1 MTTTPPL
8 PRTIPAWIKALDDAP
23 LPAFASVHGKVRL
36 ALRDSG
42 KSMRQIAE
50 LIQTSPVL
58 ALRFIQ
64 EANRDI
70 GDGQPAESLEVAL
83 SRIGLKRA
91 EALLARIPALEA
103 HEIPLPLRQLVLISR
118 HASQQANG
126 LFAARLA
133 RLWQDIHWG
142 SLLFLTPAWALVGA
156 YPHLLDCWEQRVLVR
171 GEPASRVERELLGV
185 PLLELCL
192 KLAEHWRLPDWI
204 IQGYRLLSGDRR
216 RLIKALHIARDN
228 EHPLHQQQ
236 MLDADP
242 DLRRWLT
249 LPSNTIVLANGLA
262 LSSHHSW
269 SGVHSLRWQR
279 LAGLYL
285 QVSLGDLQQMVHQQ
299 AAISARECG
308 PTDLWH
314 PAQGLLWPTGTLF
327 QTLREKPLAA
337 TDTASEADLAG
348 WREHCRRLLTE
359 PTPFSNVLQLTACAT
374 LALTC
379 AGMQRV
385 LVMLVDR
392 KQNRLVAQQCAG
404 LPHDAARLTLAAEQS
419 QIVRRLLEKPAQ
431 LRLQPANMAQ
441 FSALL
446 PGSLKAL
453 FAGEH
458 LLLRSL
464 GVEGRVLMLVIADRN
479 GAPISDAALQTFA
492 KTTQCIEHALGLFG
506 RRGV

>member
-23 LPAFASVHGKVRL
+23 LPAFAGVHGKVRL
-36 ALRDSG
+36 ALRDSS

-50 LIQTSPVL
+50 LIQDSPVL

-64 EANRDI
+64 EANRGI
-70 GDGQPAESLEVAL
+70 GDSQPAESLEVAL
-83 SRIGLKRA
+83 SRIGLQRA
-91 EALLARIPALEA
+91 EALLARIPAMEA
-103 HEIPLPLRQLVLISR
+103 ADMPQPLRQLVLISR

-142 SLLFLTPAWALVGA
+142 SLLFLSPAWALIGA
-156 YPHLLDCWEQRVLVR
+156 YPHLLDSWEQRVLVK

-185 PLLELCL
+185 SLLELCL
-192 KLAEHWRLPDWI
+192 RLAEHWRLPDWI
-204 IQGYRLLSGDRR
+204 IQGYRLLGTDRR
-216 RLIKALHIARDN
+216 RLIKALHIAHDN

-285 QVSLGDLQQMVHQQ
+285 QVSLADLEQMVHQQ
-299 AAISARECG
+299 AATSAREIG
-308 PTDLWH
+308 RTDLWH
-314 PAQGLLWPTGTLF
+314 PAQGLLWPPGTRF
-327 QTLREKPLAA
+327 QVLRAA
-337 TDTASEADLAG
+337 PVASDADLAE
-348 WREHCRRLLTE
+348 WREHCRRLLSE
-359 PTPFSNVLQLTACAT
+359 PTPFSNVLQLTATASQA
-374 LALTC
+374 LAC
-379 AGMQRV
+379 AGMQRALV
-385 LVMLVDR
+385 LLFDR
-392 KQNRLVAQQCAG
+392 KQNRLVAQQSAG
-404 LPHDAARLTLAAEQS
+404 LPSDAARLTLIPEQS

-453 FAGEH
+453 FSGEH

-464 GVEGRVLMLVIADRN
+464 GIDGRVLMLVVSDQN
-479 GAPISDAALQTFA
+479 GAPFSDTTLQTFA
-492 KTTQCIEHALGLFG
+492 KTTQCIERALATFS

>member
-23 LPAFASVHGKVRL
+23 LPAFAGVHGKVRL
-36 ALRDSG
+36 ALRDSS

-50 LIQTSPVL
+50 LIQDSPVL

-64 EANRDI
+64 EANRGI
-70 GDGQPAESLEVAL
+70 GDSQPAESLEVAL
-83 SRIGLKRA
+83 SRIGLQRA
-91 EALLARIPALEA
+91 EALLARIPAMEA
-103 HEIPLPLRQLVLISR
+103 ADMPQPLRQLVLISR

-142 SLLFLTPAWALVGA
+142 SLLFLSPAWALIGA
-156 YPHLLDCWEQRVLVR
+156 YPHLLDSWEQRVLVK

-185 PLLELCL
+185 SLLELCL
-192 KLAEHWRLPDWI
+192 RLAEHWRLPDWI
-204 IQGYRLLSGDRR
+204 IQGYRLLGTDRR
-216 RLIKALHIARDN
+216 RLIKALHIAHDN

-269 SGVHSLRWQR
+269 SGVHSLRLQR

-285 QVSLGDLQQMVHQQ
+285 QVSLADLQQMVHQQ
-299 AAISARECG
+299 AATSAREIG
-308 PTDLWH
+308 RTDLWH
-314 PAQGLLWPTGTLF
+314 PAQGLLWPTGTRF
-327 QTLREKPLAA
+327 QVLRAA
-337 TDTASEADLAG
+337 PVASDADLAE
-348 WREHCRRLLTE
+348 WREHCRRLLSE
-359 PTPFSNVLQLTACAT
+359 PTPFSNVLQLTATASQA
-374 LALTC
+374 LAC
-379 AGMQRV
+379 AGMQRALV
-385 LVMLVDR
+385 LLFDR
-392 KQNRLVAQQCAG
+392 KQNRLVAQQSAG
-404 LPHDAARLTLAAEQS
+404 LPSDAARLTLIPEQS

-453 FAGEH
+453 FSGEH

-464 GVEGRVLMLVIADRN
+464 GIDGRVLMLLVSDQN
-479 GAPISDAALQTFA
+479 GAPFSDTTLQTFA
-492 KTTQCIEHALGLFG
+492 KTTQCIERALATFS

>member
-23 LPAFASVHGKVRL
+23 LPAFAGVHGKVRL
-36 ALRDSG
+36 ALRDSS

-50 LIQTSPVL
+50 LIQDSPVL

-64 EANRDI
+64 EANRGI
-70 GDGQPAESLEVAL
+70 GDSQPAESLEVAL
-83 SRIGLKRA
+83 SRIGLQRA
-91 EALLARIPALEA
+91 EALLARIPAMEA
-103 HEIPLPLRQLVLISR
+103 ADMPQPLRQLVLISR

-142 SLLFLTPAWALVGA
+142 SLLFLSPAWALIGA
-156 YPHLLDCWEQRVLVR
+156 YPHLLDSWEQRVLVK

-185 PLLELCL
+185 SLLELCL
-192 KLAEHWRLPDWI
+192 RLAEHWRLPDWI
-204 IQGYRLLSGDRR
+204 IQGYRLLGTDRR
-216 RLIKALHIARDN
+216 RLIKALHIAHDN

-285 QVSLGDLQQMVHQQ
+285 QVSLADLQQMVHQQ
-299 AAISARECG
+299 AATSAREIG
-308 PTDLWH
+308 RTDLWH
-314 PAQGLLWPTGTLF
+314 PVQGLLWPTGTRF
-327 QTLREKPLAA
+327 QVLRAA
-337 TDTASEADLAG
+337 PVASDADLAE
-348 WREHCRRLLTE
+348 WREHCRRLLSE
-359 PTPFSNVLQLTACAT
+359 PTPFSNVLQLTATASQ
-374 LALTC
+374 ALSC
-379 AGMQRV
+379 AGMQRTLV
-385 LVMLVDR
+385 LLFDR
-392 KQNRLVAQQCAG
+392 KQNRLVAQQSAG
-404 LPHDAARLTLAAEQS
+404 LPSDAARLTLIPEQS

-453 FAGEH
+453 FSGEH

-464 GVEGRVLMLVIADRN
+464 GIDGRVLMLVVSDQN
-479 GAPISDAALQTFA
+479 GAPFSDTTLQTFA
-492 KTTQCIEHALGLFG
+492 KTTQCIERALATFS

>member
-23 LPAFASVHGKVRL
+23 LPAFAGVHGKVRL
-36 ALRDSG
+36 ALRDSS

-50 LIQTSPVL
+50 LIQDSPVL

-64 EANRDI
+64 EANRGI
-70 GDGQPAESLEVAL
+70 GDSQPAESLEVAL
-83 SRIGLKRA
+83 SRIGLQRA
-91 EALLARIPALEA
+91 EALLARIPAMEA
-103 HEIPLPLRQLVLISR
+103 ADMPQPLRQLVLISR

-142 SLLFLTPAWALVGA
+142 SLLFLSPAWALIGA
-156 YPHLLDCWEQRVLVR
+156 YPHLLDSWEQRVLVK

-185 PLLELCL
+185 SLLELCL
-192 KLAEHWRLPDWI
+192 RLAEHWRLPDWI
-204 IQGYRLLSGDRR
+204 IQGYRLLGTDRR
-216 RLIKALHIARDN
+216 RLIKALHIAHDN

-285 QVSLGDLQQMVHQQ
+285 QVSLADLEQMVHQQ
-299 AAISARECG
+299 AATSAREIG
-308 PTDLWH
+308 RTDLWH
-314 PAQGLLWPTGTLF
+314 PAQGLLWPTGTRF
-327 QTLREKPLAA
+327 QVLRAA
-337 TDTASEADLAG
+337 PVASDADLAE
-348 WREHCRRLLTE
+348 WREHCRRLLSE
-359 PTPFSNVLQLTACAT
+359 PTPFSNVLQLTATASQA
-374 LALTC
+374 LAC
-379 AGMQRV
+379 AGMQRALV
-385 LVMLVDR
+385 LLFDR
-392 KQNRLVAQQCAG
+392 KQNRLVAQQSAG
-404 LPHDAARLTLAAEQS
+404 LPSDAARLTLTPEQS

-453 FAGEH
+453 FSGEH

-464 GVEGRVLMLVIADRN
+464 GIDGRVLMLVVSDQN
-479 GAPISDAALQTFA
+479 GAPFSDTTLQTFA
-492 KTTQCIEHALGLFG
+492 KTTQCIERALATFS

>member
-23 LPAFASVHGKVRL
+23 LPAFAGVHGKVRL
-36 ALRDSG
+36 ALRDSS

-50 LIQTSPVL
+50 LIQDSPVL

-64 EANRDI
+64 EANRGI
-70 GDGQPAESLEVAL
+70 GDSQPAESLEVAL
-83 SRIGLKRA
+83 SRIGLQRA
-91 EALLARIPALEA
+91 EALLARIPAMEA
-103 HEIPLPLRQLVLISR
+103 ADMPQPLRQLVLISR

-142 SLLFLTPAWALVGA
+142 SLLFLSPAWALIGA
-156 YPHLLDCWEQRVLVR
+156 YPHLLDSWEQRVLVK
-171 GEPASRVERELLGV
+171 GEPASRVERELLGGS
-185 PLLELCL
+185 LLELCL
-192 KLAEHWRLPDWI
+192 RLAEHWRLPDWI
-204 IQGYRLLSGDRR
+204 IQGYRLLGTDRR
-216 RLIKALHIARDN
+216 RLIKALHIAHDN

-285 QVSLGDLQQMVHQQ
+285 QVSLADLQQMVHQQ
-299 AAISARECG
+299 AATSAREIG
-308 PTDLWH
+308 RTDLWH
-314 PAQGLLWPTGTLF
+314 PAQGLLWPTGTRF
-327 QTLREKPLAA
+327 QVLRAA
-337 TDTASEADLAG
+337 PVASDADLAE
-348 WREHCRRLLTE
+348 WREHCRRLLSE
-359 PTPFSNVLQLTACAT
+359 PTPFSNVLQLTATASQ
-374 LALTC
+374 ALSC
-379 AGMQRV
+379 AGMQRTLV
-385 LVMLVDR
+385 LLFDR
-392 KQNRLVAQQCAG
+392 KQNRLVAQQSAG
-404 LPHDAARLTLAAEQS
+404 LPSDAARLTLIPEQS

-453 FAGEH
+453 FSGEH

-464 GVEGRVLMLVIADRN
+464 GIDGRVLMLVVSDQN
-479 GAPISDAALQTFA
+479 GAPFSDTTLQTFA
-492 KTTQCIEHALGLFG
+492 KTTQCIERALATFS

>member
-23 LPAFASVHGKVRL
+23 LPAFASVHGKVIL
-36 ALRDSG
+36 ALRDSS

-50 LIQTSPVL
+50 LIQDSPVL

-70 GDGQPAESLEVAL
+70 GDSQPAESLEVAL
-83 SRIGLKRA
+83 SRIGLQRA
-91 EALLARIPALEA
+91 EALLARIPAMEA
-103 HEIPLPLRQLVLISR
+103 ADMPQPLRQLVLISR

-142 SLLFLTPAWALVGA
+142 SLLFLAPAWALVGA
-156 YPHLLDCWEQRVLVR
+156 YPHLLDSWEQRVLVK
-171 GEPASRVERELLGV
+171 GEPANRVERELLGV
-185 PLLELCL
+185 SLLELCQG
-192 KLAEHWRLPDWI
+192 LAEHWRLPDWI
-204 IQGYRLLSGDRR
+204 IQGYRLLDADRR
-216 RLIKALHIARDN
+216 RLVKALHIAHDN

-285 QVSLGDLQQMVHQQ
+285 QVSLADLQQMVHQQ
-299 AAISARECG
+299 AVTSAREIG
-308 PTDLWH
+308 RTDLWH
-314 PAQGLLWPTGTLF
+314 PAQGLLWPSGTRF
-327 QTLREKPLAA
+327 QVLRAA
-337 TDTASEADLAG
+337 PVASDADLAG
-348 WREHCRRLLTE
+348 WREHCRRLLSE
-359 PTPFSNVLQLTACAT
+359 PTPFSNVLQLTATASQ
-374 LALTC
+374 ALVC
-379 AGMQRV
+379 AGMQRSLV
-385 LVMLVDR
+385 LLFDR
-392 KQNRLVAQQCAG
+392 KQNRLVAQQSTG
-404 LPHDAARLTLAAEQS
+404 LPSDAVRLTLPPEQS

-453 FAGEH
+453 FSGEH

-464 GVEGRVLMLVIADRN
+464 GVGGRVLMLVVSDQN
-479 GAPISDAALQTFA
+479 GAPFSDTTLQTFA
-492 KTTQCIEHALGLFG
+492 KTTQCIERALAVFG
-506 RRGV
+506 RRGA

>member
-23 LPAFASVHGKVRL
+23 LPAFAGVHGKVRL
-36 ALRDSG
+36 ALRDSS

-50 LIQTSPVL
+50 LIQDSPVL

-64 EANRDI
+64 EANRGI
-70 GDGQPAESLEVAL
+70 GDSQPAESLEVAL
-83 SRIGLKRA
+83 SRIGLQRA
-91 EALLARIPALEA
+91 EALLARIPAMEA
-103 HEIPLPLRQLVLISR
+103 ADMPQPLRQLVLISR

-142 SLLFLTPAWALVGA
+142 SLLFLSPAWALIGA
-156 YPHLLDCWEQRVLVR
+156 YPHLLDSWEQRVLVK
-171 GEPASRVERELLGV
+171 GEPAGRVERELLGV
-185 PLLELCL
+185 SLLELCL
-192 KLAEHWRLPDWI
+192 RLAEHWRLPDWI
-204 IQGYRLLSGDRR
+204 IQGYRLLGTDRR
-216 RLIKALHIARDN
+216 RLIKALHIAHDN

-285 QVSLGDLQQMVHQQ
+285 QVSLADLEQMVHQQ
-299 AAISARECG
+299 AATSAREIG
-308 PTDLWH
+308 RTDLWH
-314 PAQGLLWPTGTLF
+314 PAQGLLWPTGTRF
-327 QTLREKPLAA
+327 QVLRAA
-337 TDTASEADLAG
+337 PVASDADLAE
-348 WREHCRRLLTE
+348 WREHCRRLLSE
-359 PTPFSNVLQLTACAT
+359 PTPFSNVLQLTATASQA
-374 LALTC
+374 LAC
-379 AGMQRV
+379 AGMQRALV
-385 LVMLVDR
+385 LLFDR
-392 KQNRLVAQQCAG
+392 KQNRLVAQQSAG
-404 LPHDAARLTLAAEQS
+404 LPSDAARLTLTPEQS

-453 FAGEH
+453 FSGEH

-464 GVEGRVLMLVIADRN
+464 GIDGRVLMLVVSDQN
-479 GAPISDAALQTFA
+479 GAPFSDTTLQTFA
-492 KTTQCIEHALGLFG
+492 KTTQCIERALATFS

>member
-23 LPAFASVHGKVRL
+23 LPAFAGVHGKVRL
-36 ALRDSG
+36 ALRDSS

-50 LIQTSPVL
+50 LIQNSPVL

-64 EANRDI
+64 EANRGI
-70 GDGQPAESLEVAL
+70 GDSQPAESLEVAL
-83 SRIGLKRA
+83 SRIGLQRA
-91 EALLARIPALEA
+91 EALLARIPAMEA
-103 HEIPLPLRQLVLISR
+103 ADMPQPLRQLVLISR

-142 SLLFLTPAWALVGA
+142 SLLFLSPAWALIGA
-156 YPHLLDCWEQRVLVR
+156 YPHLLDSWEQRVLVK

-185 PLLELCL
+185 SLLELCL
-192 KLAEHWRLPDWI
+192 RLAEHWRLPDWI
-204 IQGYRLLSGDRR
+204 IQGYRLLGTDRR
-216 RLIKALHIARDN
+216 RLIKALHIAHDN

-285 QVSLGDLQQMVHQQ
+285 QVSLADLQQMVHQQ
-299 AAISARECG
+299 AATSAREIG
-308 PTDLWH
+308 RTDLWH
-314 PAQGLLWPTGTLF
+314 PAQGLLWPTGTRF
-327 QTLREKPLAA
+327 QVLRAA
-337 TDTASEADLAG
+337 PVASDADLAE
-348 WREHCRRLLTE
+348 WREHCRRLLSE
-359 PTPFSNVLQLTACAT
+359 PTPFSNVLQLTATASQA
-374 LALTC
+374 LAC
-379 AGMQRV
+379 AGMQRALV
-385 LVMLVDR
+385 LLFDR
-392 KQNRLVAQQCAG
+392 KQNRLVAQQSAG
-404 LPHDAARLTLAAEQS
+404 LPSDAARLTLTPEQS

-453 FAGEH
+453 FSGEH

-464 GVEGRVLMLVIADRN
+464 GIDGRVLMLVVSDQN
-479 GAPISDAALQTFA
+479 GAPFSDTTLQTFA
-492 KTTQCIEHALGLFG
+492 KTTQCIERALATFS

>member
-23 LPAFASVHGKVRL
+23 LPAFAGVHGKVRL
-36 ALRDSG
+36 ALRDSS

-50 LIQTSPVL
+50 LIQDSPVL

-64 EANRDI
+64 EANRGI
-70 GDGQPAESLEVAL
+70 GDSQPAESLEVAL
-83 SRIGLKRA
+83 SRIGLQRA
-91 EALLARIPALEA
+91 EALLARIPAMEA
-103 HEIPLPLRQLVLISR
+103 TDMPQPLRQLVLISR

-142 SLLFLTPAWALVGA
+142 SLLFLSPAWALIGA
-156 YPHLLDCWEQRVLVR
+156 YPHLLDSWEQRVLVK

-185 PLLELCL
+185 SLLELCL
-192 KLAEHWRLPDWI
+192 RLAEHWRLPDWI
-204 IQGYRLLSGDRR
+204 IQGYRLLGTDRR
-216 RLIKALHIARDN
+216 RLIKALHIAHDN

-285 QVSLGDLQQMVHQQ
+285 QVSLADLQQMVHQQ
-299 AAISARECG
+299 AATSAREIG
-308 PTDLWH
+308 RTDLWH
-314 PAQGLLWPTGTLF
+314 PAQGLLWPTGTRF
-327 QTLREKPLAA
+327 QVLRAA
-337 TDTASEADLAG
+337 PVASDADLAE
-348 WREHCRRLLTE
+348 WREHCRRLLSE
-359 PTPFSNVLQLTACAT
+359 PTPFSNVLQLTATASQA
-374 LALTC
+374 LAC
-379 AGMQRV
+379 AGMQRTLV
-385 LVMLVDR
+385 LLFDR
-392 KQNRLVAQQCAG
+392 KQNRLVAQQSAG
-404 LPHDAARLTLAAEQS
+404 LPSDAARLTLTPEQS

-453 FAGEH
+453 FSGEH

-464 GVEGRVLMLVIADRN
+464 GIDGRVLMLVVSDQN
-479 GAPISDAALQTFA
+479 GAPFSDTTLQTFA
-492 KTTQCIEHALGLFG
+492 KTTQCIERALATFS

>member
-23 LPAFASVHGKVRL
+23 LPAFAGVHGKVRL
-36 ALRDSG
+36 ALRDSS

-50 LIQTSPVL
+50 LIQDSPVL

-64 EANRDI
+64 EANRGI
-70 GDGQPAESLEVAL
+70 GDSQPAESLEVAL
-83 SRIGLKRA
+83 SRIGLQRA
-91 EALLARIPALEA
+91 EALLARIPAMEA
-103 HEIPLPLRQLVLISR
+103 ADMPQPLRQLVLISR

-142 SLLFLTPAWALVGA
+142 SLLFLSPAWALIGA
-156 YPHLLDCWEQRVLVR
+156 YPHLLDSWEQRVLVK

-185 PLLELCL
+185 SLLELCL
-192 KLAEHWRLPDWI
+192 RLAEHWRLPDWI
-204 IQGYRLLSGDRR
+204 IQGYRLLGTDRR
-216 RLIKALHIARDN
+216 RLVKALHIAHDN

-285 QVSLGDLQQMVHQQ
+285 QVSLADLQQMVHQQ
-299 AAISARECG
+299 AATSAREIG
-308 PTDLWH
+308 RTDLWH
-314 PAQGLLWPTGTLF
+314 PAQGLLWPTGTRF
-327 QTLREKPLAA
+327 QVLRAA
-337 TDTASEADLAG
+337 PVASDADLAE
-348 WREHCRRLLTE
+348 WREHCRRLLSE
-359 PTPFSNVLQLTACAT
+359 PTPFSNVLQLTATASQA
-374 LALTC
+374 LAC
-379 AGMQRV
+379 AGMQRALV
-385 LVMLVDR
+385 LLFDR
-392 KQNRLVAQQCAG
+392 KQNRLVAQQSAG
-404 LPHDAARLTLAAEQS
+404 LPSDAARLTLTPEQS

-453 FAGEH
+453 FSGEH

-464 GVEGRVLMLVIADRN
+464 GIDGRVLMLVVSDQN
-479 GAPISDAALQTFA
+479 GAPFSDTTLQTFA
-492 KTTQCIEHALGLFG
+492 KTTQCIERALATFS

>member
-23 LPAFASVHGKVRL
+23 LPAFAGVHGKVRL
-36 ALRDSG
+36 ALRDSS

-50 LIQTSPVL
+50 LIQDSPVL

-64 EANRDI
+64 EANRGI
-70 GDGQPAESLEVAL
+70 GDSQPAESLEVAL
-83 SRIGLKRA
+83 SRIGLQRA
-91 EALLARIPALEA
+91 EALLARIPAMEA
-103 HEIPLPLRQLVLISR
+103 ADMPQPLRQLVLISR

-142 SLLFLTPAWALVGA
+142 SLLFLSPAWALIGA
-156 YPHLLDCWEQRVLVR
+156 YPHLLDSWEQRVLVK

-185 PLLELCL
+185 SLLELCL
-192 KLAEHWRLPDWI
+192 RLAEHWRLPDWI
-204 IQGYRLLSGDRR
+204 IQGYRLLGTDRR
-216 RLIKALHIARDN
+216 RLIKALHIAHDN

-285 QVSLGDLQQMVHQQ
+285 QVSLADLQQMVHQQ
-299 AAISARECG
+299 AATSAREIG
-308 PTDLWH
+308 RTDLWH
-314 PAQGLLWPTGTLF
+314 PAQGLLWPTGTRF
-327 QTLREKPLAA
+327 QVLRAA
-337 TDTASEADLAG
+337 PVASDADLAE
-348 WREHCRRLLTE
+348 WREHCRRLLSE
-359 PTPFSNVLQLTACAT
+359 PTPFSNVLQLTATASQA
-374 LALTC
+374 LAC
-379 AGMQRV
+379 AGMQRTLV
-385 LVMLVDR
+385 LLFDR
-392 KQNRLVAQQCAG
+392 KQSRLVAQQSAG
-404 LPHDAARLTLAAEQS
+404 LPSDAARLTLIPEQS

-453 FAGEH
+453 FSGEH

-464 GVEGRVLMLVIADRN
+464 GIDGRVLMLVVSDQN
-479 GAPISDAALQTFA
+479 GASFSDTTLQTFA
-492 KTTQCIEHALGLFG
+492 KTTQCIERALATFS

>member
-23 LPAFASVHGKVRL
+23 LPAFAGVHGKVRL
-36 ALRDSG
+36 ALRDSS

-50 LIQTSPVL
+50 LIQDSPVL

-64 EANRDI
+64 EANRGI
-70 GDGQPAESLEVAL
+70 GDSQPAESLEVAL
-83 SRIGLKRA
+83 SRIGLQRA
-91 EALLARIPALEA
+91 EALLARIPAMEA
-103 HEIPLPLRQLVLISR
+103 ADMPQPLRQLVLISR

-142 SLLFLTPAWALVGA
+142 SLLFLSPAWALIGA
-156 YPHLLDCWEQRVLVR
+156 YPHLLDSWEQRVLVK

-185 PLLELCL
+185 SLLELCL
-192 KLAEHWRLPDWI
+192 RLAEHWRLPDWI
-204 IQGYRLLSGDRR
+204 IQGYRLLGTDRR
-216 RLIKALHIARDN
+216 RLIKALHIAHDN

-236 MLDADP
+236 MLDADT

-285 QVSLGDLQQMVHQQ
+285 QVSLADLQQMVHQQ
-299 AAISARECG
+299 AATSAREIG
-308 PTDLWH
+308 RTDLWH
-314 PAQGLLWPTGTLF
+314 PAQGLLWPTGTRF
-327 QTLREKPLAA
+327 QVLRAA
-337 TDTASEADLAG
+337 PVASDADLAE
-348 WREHCRRLLTE
+348 WREHCRRLLSD
-359 PTPFSNVLQLTACAT
+359 PTPFSNVLQLTATASQT
-374 LALTC
+374 LAC
-379 AGMQRV
+379 AGMQRTLV
-385 LVMLVDR
+385 LLFDR
-392 KQNRLVAQQCAG
+392 KQNRLVAQQSAG
-404 LPHDAARLTLAAEQS
+404 LPSDAARLTLIPEQS
-419 QIVRRLLEKPAQ
+419 QIVRRLLDKPAQ

-453 FAGEH
+453 FSGEH

-464 GVEGRVLMLVIADRN
+464 GIDGRVLMLVVSDQN
-479 GAPISDAALQTFA
+479 GAPFSDTTLQTFA
-492 KTTQCIEHALGLFG
+492 KTTQCIERALATFS

>member
-1 MTTTPPL
+1 MTTTSPL

-23 LPAFASVHGKVRL
+23 LPAFASVHSKVRL
-36 ALRDSG
+36 ALRDSS

-50 LIQTSPVL
+50 LIQDSPVL

-70 GDGQPAESLEVAL
+70 GDSQPAESLEVAL
-83 SRIGLKRA
+83 SRIGLQRA
-91 EALLARIPALEA
+91 EALLARIPAMEA
-103 HEIPLPLRQLVLISR
+103 ADMSQPLRQLVLISR

-142 SLLFLTPAWALVGA
+142 SLLFLSPAWALIGA
-156 YPHLLDCWEQRVLVR
+156 YPHLLDSWEQRVLAK
-171 GEPASRVERELLGV
+171 GEPASKVERELLGV
-185 PLLELCL
+185 SLLELCL
-192 KLAEHWRLPDWI
+192 GLAEHWRLPDWI
-204 IQGYRLLSGDRR
+204 IQGYRLLGADRR
-216 RLIKALHIARDN
+216 RLIKALHIAHDN

-285 QVSLGDLQQMVHQQ
+285 QVSLADLQQMVHQQ
-299 AAISARECG
+299 AVTSAREIG
-308 PTDLWH
+308 QTDLWH
-314 PAQGLLWPTGTLF
+314 PAQGLLWPTDTRF
-327 QTLREKPLAA
+327 QVVHAA
-337 TDTASEADLAG
+337 PAASDTDLAG
-348 WREHCRRLLTE
+348 WREHCRRLLNE
-359 PTPFSNVLQLTACAT
+359 PTPFGNVVQLTATANQ
-374 LALTC
+374 ALVC
-379 AGMQRV
+379 AGMHRSLV
-385 LVMLVDR
+385 LLFDR
-392 KQNRLVAQQCAG
+392 KQNRLVAQQSAG
-404 LPHDAARLTLAAEQS
+404 LPNDAARLTLIPEQS

-453 FAGEH
+453 FSGEH

-464 GVEGRVLMLVIADRN
+464 GIDGRVLMLVISDQN
-479 GAPISDAALQTFA
+479 GAPFSDATLQTFA
-492 KTTQCIEHALGLFG
+492 KTTQCIERALATFS

>member
-23 LPAFASVHGKVRL
+23 LPAFAGVHGKVRL
-36 ALRDSG
+36 ALRDSS

-50 LIQTSPVL
+50 LIQDSPVL

-64 EANRDI
+64 EANRGI
-70 GDGQPAESLEVAL
+70 GDSQPAESLEVAL
-83 SRIGLKRA
+83 SRIGLQRA
-91 EALLARIPALEA
+91 EALLARIPAMEA
-103 HEIPLPLRQLVLISR
+103 ADMPQPLRQLVLISR

-142 SLLFLTPAWALVGA
+142 SLLFLSPAWALIGA
-156 YPHLLDCWEQRVLVR
+156 YPHLLDSWEQRVLVK

-185 PLLELCL
+185 SLLELCL

-204 IQGYRLLSGDRR
+204 IQGYRLLGTDRR
-216 RLIKALHIARDN
+216 RLIKALHIAHDN

-285 QVSLGDLQQMVHQQ
+285 QVSLADLQQMVHQQ
-299 AAISARECG
+299 AATSAREIG
-308 PTDLWH
+308 RTDLWH
-314 PAQGLLWPTGTLF
+314 PAQGLLWPTGTRF
-327 QTLREKPLAA
+327 QVLRAA
-337 TDTASEADLAG
+337 PVASDADLAE
-348 WREHCRRLLTE
+348 WREHCRRLLSE
-359 PTPFSNVLQLTACAT
+359 PTPFSNVLQLTATASQA
-374 LALTC
+374 LAC
-379 AGMQRV
+379 AGMQRTLV
-385 LVMLVDR
+385 LLFDR
-392 KQNRLVAQQCAG
+392 KQNRLIAQQSAG
-404 LPHDAARLTLAAEQS
+404 LPSDAARLTLIPEQS

-453 FAGEH
+453 FSGEH

-464 GVEGRVLMLVIADRN
+464 GIDGRVLMLVVSDQN
-479 GAPISDAALQTFA
+479 GAPFSDTTLQTFA
-492 KTTQCIEHALGLFG
+492 KTTQCIERALATFS

>member
-23 LPAFASVHGKVRL
+23 LPAFAGVHGKVRL
-36 ALRDSG
+36 ALRDSS

-50 LIQTSPVL
+50 LIQDSPVL

-64 EANRDI
+64 EANRGI
-70 GDGQPAESLEVAL
+70 GDSQPAESLEVAL
-83 SRIGLKRA
+83 SRIGLQRA
-91 EALLARIPALEA
+91 EALLARIPAMEA
-103 HEIPLPLRQLVLISR
+103 ADMPQPLRQLVLISR

-142 SLLFLTPAWALVGA
+142 SLLFLSPAWALIGA
-156 YPHLLDCWEQRVLVR
+156 YPHLLDSWEQRVLVK

-185 PLLELCL
+185 SLLELCL
-192 KLAEHWRLPDWI
+192 RLAEHWRLPDWI
-204 IQGYRLLSGDRR
+204 IQGYRLLGTDRR
-216 RLIKALHIARDN
+216 RLIKALHIAHDN

-285 QVSLGDLQQMVHQQ
+285 QVSLADLQQMVHQQ
-299 AAISARECG
+299 AATSAREIG
-308 PTDLWH
+308 RTDLWH
-314 PAQGLLWPTGTLF
+314 PAQGLLWPTGTRF
-327 QTLREKPLAA
+327 QVLRAA
-337 TDTASEADLAG
+337 PVASDADLAE
-348 WREHCRRLLTE
+348 WREHCRRLLSE
-359 PTPFSNVLQLTACAT
+359 PTPFSNVLQLTATASQA
-374 LALTC
+374 LAC
-379 AGMQRV
+379 AGMQRALV
-385 LVMLVDR
+385 LLFDR
-392 KQNRLVAQQCAG
+392 KQNRLVAQQSAG
-404 LPHDAARLTLAAEQS
+404 LPSDAARLTLIPEQS
-419 QIVRRLLEKPAQ
+419 QIVRRLLDKPAQ

-453 FAGEH
+453 FSGEH

-464 GVEGRVLMLVIADRN
+464 GIDGRVLMLVVSDQN
-479 GAPISDAALQTFA
+479 GAPFSDTTLQTFA
-492 KTTQCIEHALGLFG
+492 KTTQCIERALATFS

>member
-23 LPAFASVHGKVRL
+23 LPAFAGVHGKVRL
-36 ALRDSG
+36 ALRDSS

-50 LIQTSPVL
+50 LIQDSPVL

-64 EANRDI
+64 EANRGI
-70 GDGQPAESLEVAL
+70 GDSQPAESLEVAL
-83 SRIGLKRA
+83 SRIGLQRA
-91 EALLARIPALEA
+91 EALLARIPAMEA
-103 HEIPLPLRQLVLISR
+103 ADMPQPLRQLVLISR

-142 SLLFLTPAWALVGA
+142 SLLFLSPAWALIGA
-156 YPHLLDCWEQRVLVR
+156 YPHLLDSWEQRVLVK

-185 PLLELCL
+185 SLLELCL
-192 KLAEHWRLPDWI
+192 RLAEHWRLPDWI
-204 IQGYRLLSGDRR
+204 IQGYRLLGTDRR
-216 RLIKALHIARDN
+216 RLIKALHIAHDN

-285 QVSLGDLQQMVHQQ
+285 QVSLADLQQMVHQQ
-299 AAISARECG
+299 AATSAREIG
-308 PTDLWH
+308 RTDLWH
-314 PAQGLLWPTGTLF
+314 PAQGLLWPTGTRF
-327 QTLREKPLAA
+327 QVLRAA
-337 TDTASEADLAG
+337 PVASDADLAE
-348 WREHCRRLLTE
+348 WREHCRRLLSE
-359 PTPFSNVLQLTACAT
+359 PTPFSNVLQLTATASQA
-374 LALTC
+374 LAC
-379 AGMQRV
+379 AGMQRTLV
-385 LVMLVDR
+385 LLFDR
-392 KQNRLVAQQCAG
+392 KQNRLVAQQSAG
-404 LPHDAARLTLAAEQS
+404 LPSDAARLTLTPEQS

-453 FAGEH
+453 FSGEH

-464 GVEGRVLMLVIADRN
+464 GIDGRVLMLLVSDQN
-479 GAPISDAALQTFA
+479 GAPFSDTTLQTFA
-492 KTTQCIEHALGLFG
+492 KTTQCIERALATFS

>member
-8 PRTIPAWIKALDDAP
+8 PRTIPTWIKALDDAP
-23 LPAFASVHGKVRL
+23 LPAFAGVHGKVRL
-36 ALRDSG
+36 ALRDSS

-50 LIQTSPVL
+50 LIQDSPVL

-64 EANRDI
+64 EANRGI
-70 GDGQPAESLEVAL
+70 GDSQPAESLEVAL
-83 SRIGLKRA
+83 SRIGLQRA
-91 EALLARIPALEA
+91 EALLARIPAMEA
-103 HEIPLPLRQLVLISR
+103 ADMPQPLRQLVLISR

-142 SLLFLTPAWALVGA
+142 SLLFLSPAWALIGA
-156 YPHLLDCWEQRVLVR
+156 YPHLLDSWEQRVLVK

-185 PLLELCL
+185 SLLELCL
-192 KLAEHWRLPDWI
+192 RLAEHWRLPDWI
-204 IQGYRLLSGDRR
+204 IQGYRLLGTDRR
-216 RLIKALHIARDN
+216 RLIKALHIAHDN

-285 QVSLGDLQQMVHQQ
+285 QVSLADLQQMVHQQ
-299 AAISARECG
+299 AATSAREIG
-308 PTDLWH
+308 RTDLWH
-314 PAQGLLWPTGTLF
+314 PAQGLLWPTGTRF
-327 QTLREKPLAA
+327 QVLRAA
-337 TDTASEADLAG
+337 PVASDADLAE
-348 WREHCRRLLTE
+348 WREHCRRLLSE
-359 PTPFSNVLQLTACAT
+359 PTPFSNVLQLTATASQA
-374 LALTC
+374 LAC
-379 AGMQRV
+379 AGMQRALV
-385 LVMLVDR
+385 LLFDR
-392 KQNRLVAQQCAG
+392 KQNRLVAQQSAG
-404 LPHDAARLTLAAEQS
+404 LPSDAARLTLTPEQS

-453 FAGEH
+453 FSGEH

-464 GVEGRVLMLVIADRN
+464 GIDGRVLMLVVSDQN
-479 GAPISDAALQTFA
+479 GAPFSDTTLQTFA
-492 KTTQCIEHALGLFG
+492 KTTQCIERALATFS

>member
-36 ALRDSG
+36 ALRDSS

-50 LIQTSPVL
+50 LIQDSPVL

-64 EANRDI
+64 EANRGI
-70 GDGQPAESLEVAL
+70 GDSQPAESLEVAL
-83 SRIGLKRA
+83 SRIGLQRA
-91 EALLARIPALEA
+91 EALLARIPAMEA
-103 HEIPLPLRQLVLISR
+103 ADMPQPLRQLVLISR

-142 SLLFLTPAWALVGA
+142 SLLFLSPAWALIGA
-156 YPHLLDCWEQRVLVR
+156 YPHLLDSWEQRVLVK

-185 PLLELCL
+185 SLLELCL
-192 KLAEHWRLPDWI
+192 RLAEHWRLPDWI
-204 IQGYRLLSGDRR
+204 IQGYRLLGTDRR
-216 RLIKALHIARDN
+216 RLIKALHIAHDN

-262 LSSHHSW
+262 LSSHNSW

-285 QVSLGDLQQMVHQQ
+285 QVSLADLQQMVHQQ
-299 AAISARECG
+299 AATSAREIG
-308 PTDLWH
+308 RTDLWH
-314 PAQGLLWPTGTLF
+314 PAQGLLWPTGTRF
-327 QTLREKPLAA
+327 QVLRAA
-337 TDTASEADLAG
+337 PVASDADLAE
-348 WREHCRRLLTE
+348 WREHCRRLLSE
-359 PTPFSNVLQLTACAT
+359 PTPFSNVLQLTATASQA
-374 LALTC
+374 LAC
-379 AGMQRV
+379 AGMQRTLV
-385 LVMLVDR
+385 LLFDR
-392 KQNRLVAQQCAG
+392 KQNRLVAQQSAG
-404 LPHDAARLTLAAEQS
+404 LPSDAARLTLIPEHS

-453 FAGEH
+453 FSGEH

-464 GVEGRVLMLVIADRN
+464 GIDGRVLMLVVSDQN
-479 GAPISDAALQTFA
+479 GAPFSDTTLQTFA
-492 KTTQCIEHALGLFG
+492 KTTQCIERALATFS

>member
-1 MTTTPPL
+1 MTTTPLL

-23 LPAFASVHGKVRL
+23 LPAFAAVHGKVRQ
-36 ALRDSG
+36 ALRDGSN
-42 KSMRQIAE
+42 SMRQIAE

-64 EANRDI
+64 EANRGI

-83 SRIGLKRA
+83 SRIGLQRA
-91 EALLARIPALEA
+91 EALLARIPAMEA
-103 HEIPLPLRQLVLISR
+103 RDIPLPLRQMVLISR

-142 SLLFLTPAWALVGA
+142 SLLFLSPAWALVGA
-156 YPHLLDCWEQRVLVR
+156 YPHLLEIWEQRVLVK
-171 GEPASRVERELLGV
+171 GEPASRIEKELLGV

-216 RLIKALHIARDN
+216 MLIKALHIARDN

-242 DLRRWLT
+242 ELRRWLT

-285 QVSLGDLQQMVHQQ
+285 QVALGELQQMVHQQ
-299 AAISARECG
+299 AVISAREIG

-314 PAQGLLWPTGTLF
+314 PAQGLLWPFDTSF
-327 QTLREKPLAA
+327 QRLRDVAVPN
-337 TDTASEADLAG
+337 EADLAD
-348 WREHCRRLLTE
+348 WRAQCRRLLTE
-359 PTPFSNVLQLTACAT
+359 PTPFSNVLQLTATASQ
-374 LALTC
+374 ALSS
-379 AGMQRV
+379 AGMQRSM
-385 LVMLVDR
+385 VMLLDR

-404 LPHDAARLTLAAEQS
+404 LPSDAVRLSLPAEQS

-446 PGSLKAL
+446 PGTLKAL

-464 GVEGRVLMLVIADRN
+464 GVDSRVLMLVVADQN
-479 GAPISDAALQTFA
+479 GAPISDATLQTFA
-492 KTTQCIEHALGLFG
+492 KTTQCIERALGAFS

>member
-23 LPAFASVHGKVRL
+23 LPAFAGVHGKVRL
-36 ALRDSG
+36 ALRDSS

-50 LIQTSPVL
+50 LIQDSPVL

-64 EANRDI
+64 EANRGI
-70 GDGQPAESLEVAL
+70 GDSQPAESLEVAL
-83 SRIGLKRA
+83 SRIGLQRA
-91 EALLARIPALEA
+91 EALLARIPAMEA
-103 HEIPLPLRQLVLISR
+103 ADMPQPLRQLVLISR

-142 SLLFLTPAWALVGA
+142 SLLFLSPAWALIGA
-156 YPHLLDCWEQRVLVR
+156 YPHLLDSWEQRVLVK

-185 PLLELCL
+185 SLLELCL
-192 KLAEHWRLPDWI
+192 RLAEHWRLPDWI
-204 IQGYRLLSGDRR
+204 IQGYRLLGTDRR
-216 RLIKALHIARDN
+216 RLIKALHIAHDN

-269 SGVHSLRWQR
+269 SGIHSLRWQR

-285 QVSLGDLQQMVHQQ
+285 QVSLADLQQMVHQQ
-299 AAISARECG
+299 AATSAREIG
-308 PTDLWH
+308 RTDLWH
-314 PAQGLLWPTGTLF
+314 PAQGLLWPTGTRF
-327 QTLREKPLAA
+327 QVLRAA
-337 TDTASEADLAG
+337 PVASDADLAE
-348 WREHCRRLLTE
+348 WREHCRRLLSE
-359 PTPFSNVLQLTACAT
+359 PTPFSNVLQLTATASQA
-374 LALTC
+374 LAC
-379 AGMQRV
+379 AGMQRTLV
-385 LVMLVDR
+385 LLFDR
-392 KQNRLVAQQCAG
+392 KQNRLVAQQSAG
-404 LPHDAARLTLAAEQS
+404 LPSDAARLTLTPEQS
-419 QIVRRLLEKPAQ
+419 QILRRLLEKPAQ

-453 FAGEH
+453 FSGEH

-464 GVEGRVLMLVIADRN
+464 GIDGRVLMLVVSDKN
-479 GAPISDAALQTFA
+479 GAPFSDTTLQTFA
-492 KTTQCIEHALGLFG
+492 KTTQCIERALATFS

>member
-23 LPAFASVHGKVRL
+23 LPAFAGVHGKVRL
-36 ALRDSG
+36 ALRDSS

-50 LIQTSPVL
+50 LIQDSPVL

-64 EANRDI
+64 EANRGI
-70 GDGQPAESLEVAL
+70 GDSQPAESLEVAL
-83 SRIGLKRA
+83 SRIGLQRA
-91 EALLARIPALEA
+91 EALLARIPAMEA
-103 HEIPLPLRQLVLISR
+103 ADMPQPLRQLVLISR

-142 SLLFLTPAWALVGA
+142 SLLFLSPAWALIGA
-156 YPHLLDCWEQRVLVR
+156 YPHLLDSWEQRVLVK

-185 PLLELCL
+185 SLLELCL
-192 KLAEHWRLPDWI
+192 RLAEHWRLPDWI
-204 IQGYRLLSGDRR
+204 IQGYRLLGTDRR
-216 RLIKALHIARDN
+216 RLIKALHIAHDN

-269 SGVHSLRWQR
+269 SGIHSLRWQR

-285 QVSLGDLQQMVHQQ
+285 QVSLADLQQMVHQQ
-299 AAISARECG
+299 AATSAREIG
-308 PTDLWH
+308 RTDLWH
-314 PAQGLLWPTGTLF
+314 PAQGLLWHTGTRF
-327 QTLREKPLAA
+327 QVLRAA
-337 TDTASEADLAG
+337 PVASDADLAE
-348 WREHCRRLLTE
+348 WREHCRRLLSE
-359 PTPFSNVLQLTACAT
+359 PTPFSNVLQLTATASQA
-374 LALTC
+374 LAC
-379 AGMQRV
+379 AGMQRTLV
-385 LVMLVDR
+385 LLFDR
-392 KQNRLVAQQCAG
+392 KQNRLVAQQSAG
-404 LPHDAARLTLAAEQS
+404 LPSDAARLTLTPEQS

-453 FAGEH
+453 FSGEH

-464 GVEGRVLMLVIADRN
+464 GIDGRVLMLVVSDQN
-479 GAPISDAALQTFA
+479 GAPFSDTTLQTFA
-492 KTTQCIEHALGLFG
+492 KTTQCIERALATFS

>member
-23 LPAFASVHGKVRL
+23 LPAFAGVHGKVRL
-36 ALRDSG
+36 ALRDSS

-50 LIQTSPVL
+50 LIQDSPVL

-64 EANRDI
+64 EANRGI
-70 GDGQPAESLEVAL
+70 GDSQPAESLEVAL
-83 SRIGLKRA
+83 SRIGLQRA
-91 EALLARIPALEA
+91 EALLARIPAMEA
-103 HEIPLPLRQLVLISR
+103 ADMPQPLRQLVLISR

-142 SLLFLTPAWALVGA
+142 SLLFLSPAWALIGA
-156 YPHLLDCWEQRVLVR
+156 YPHLLDSWEQRVLVK

-185 PLLELCL
+185 SLLELCL
-192 KLAEHWRLPDWI
+192 RLAEHWRLPDWI
-204 IQGYRLLSGDRR
+204 IQGYRLLGTDRR
-216 RLIKALHIARDN
+216 RLIKALHIAHDN

-285 QVSLGDLQQMVHQQ
+285 QVSLADLQQMVHQQ
-299 AAISARECG
+299 AATSAREIG
-308 PTDLWH
+308 RTDLWH
-314 PAQGLLWPTGTLF
+314 PAQGLLWPTGTRF
-327 QTLREKPLAA
+327 QVLRAA
-337 TDTASEADLAG
+337 PVASDADLAE
-348 WREHCRRLLTE
+348 WREHCRRLLSE
-359 PTPFSNVLQLTACAT
+359 PTPFSNVLQLTATASQA
-374 LALTC
+374 LAC
-379 AGMQRV
+379 AGMQRALV
-385 LVMLVDR
+385 LLFDR
-392 KQNRLVAQQCAG
+392 KQNRLVAQQSAG
-404 LPHDAARLTLAAEQS
+404 LPSDAARLTLTPEQS

-453 FAGEH
+453 FSGEH

-464 GVEGRVLMLVIADRN
+464 GIDGRVLMLLVSDQN
-479 GAPISDAALQTFA
+479 GAPFSDTTLQTFA
-492 KTTQCIEHALGLFG
+492 KTTQCIERALATFS

>member
-23 LPAFASVHGKVRL
+23 LPAFAGVHGKVRL
-36 ALRDSG
+36 ALRDSS

-50 LIQTSPVL
+50 LIQDSPVL

-64 EANRDI
+64 EANRGI
-70 GDGQPAESLEVAL
+70 GDSQPAESLEVAL
-83 SRIGLKRA
+83 SRIGLQRA
-91 EALLARIPALEA
+91 EALLARIPAMEA
-103 HEIPLPLRQLVLISR
+103 ADMPQPLRQLVLISR

-142 SLLFLTPAWALVGA
+142 SLLFLSPAWALIGA
-156 YPHLLDCWEQRVLVR
+156 YPHLLDSWEQRVLVK

-185 PLLELCL
+185 SLLELCL
-192 KLAEHWRLPDWI
+192 RLAEHWRLPDWI
-204 IQGYRLLSGDRR
+204 IQGYRLLGTDRR
-216 RLIKALHIARDN
+216 RLIKALHIAHDN

-285 QVSLGDLQQMVHQQ
+285 QVSLADLQQMVHQQ
-299 AAISARECG
+299 AATSAREIG
-308 PTDLWH
+308 RTDLWH
-314 PAQGLLWPTGTLF
+314 PAQGLLWPTGTRF
-327 QTLREKPLAA
+327 QVLRAA
-337 TDTASEADLAG
+337 PVASDADLAE
-348 WREHCRRLLTE
+348 WREHCRRLLSE
-359 PTPFSNVLQLTACAT
+359 PTPFSNVLQLTATASQA
-374 LALTC
+374 LAC
-379 AGMQRV
+379 AGMQRTLV
-385 LVMLVDR
+385 LLFDR
-392 KQNRLVAQQCAG
+392 KQNRLVAQQSAG
-404 LPHDAARLTLAAEQS
+404 LPSDAARLTLIPEQS

-453 FAGEH
+453 FSGEH

-464 GVEGRVLMLVIADRN
+464 GIDGRVLMLVVSDQN
-479 GAPISDAALQTFA
+479 GAHFSDTTLQTFA
-492 KTTQCIEHALGLFG
+492 KTTQCIERALATFS

>member
-23 LPAFASVHGKVRL
+23 LPAFAGVHGKVRL
-36 ALRDSG
+36 ALRDSS

-50 LIQTSPVL
+50 LIHDSPVL

-64 EANRDI
+64 EANRGI
-70 GDGQPAESLEVAL
+70 GDSQPAESLEVAL
-83 SRIGLKRA
+83 SRIGLQRA
-91 EALLARIPALEA
+91 EALLARIPAMEA
-103 HEIPLPLRQLVLISR
+103 ADMPQPLRQLVLISR

-142 SLLFLTPAWALVGA
+142 SLLFLSPAWALIGA
-156 YPHLLDCWEQRVLVR
+156 YPHLLDSWEQRVLVK

-185 PLLELCL
+185 SLLELCL
-192 KLAEHWRLPDWI
+192 RLAEHWRLPDWI
-204 IQGYRLLSGDRR
+204 IQGYRLLGTDRR
-216 RLIKALHIARDN
+216 RLIKALHIAHDN

-285 QVSLGDLQQMVHQQ
+285 QVSLADLQQMVHQQ
-299 AAISARECG
+299 AATSAREIG
-308 PTDLWH
+308 RTDLWH
-314 PAQGLLWPTGTLF
+314 PAQGLLWPTGTRF
-327 QTLREKPLAA
+327 QVLRAA
-337 TDTASEADLAG
+337 PVASDADLAE
-348 WREHCRRLLTE
+348 WREHCRRLLSE
-359 PTPFSNVLQLTACAT
+359 PTPFSNVLQLTATASQA
-374 LALTC
+374 LAC
-379 AGMQRV
+379 AGMQRTLV
-385 LVMLVDR
+385 LLFDR
-392 KQNRLVAQQCAG
+392 KQNRLVAQQSAG
-404 LPHDAARLTLAAEQS
+404 LPSDAARLTLTPEQS

-453 FAGEH
+453 FSGEH

-464 GVEGRVLMLVIADRN
+464 GIDGRVLMLVVSDKN
-479 GAPISDAALQTFA
+479 GAPFSDTTLQTFA
-492 KTTQCIEHALGLFG
+492 KTTQCIERALATFS

>member
-23 LPAFASVHGKVRL
+23 LPAFAGVHGKVRL
-36 ALRDSG
+36 ALRDSS

-50 LIQTSPVL
+50 LIQDSPVL

-64 EANRDI
+64 EANRGI
-70 GDGQPAESLEVAL
+70 GDSQPAESLEVAL
-83 SRIGLKRA
+83 SRIGLQRA
-91 EALLARIPALEA
+91 EALLARIPAMEA
-103 HEIPLPLRQLVLISR
+103 ADMPQPLRQLVLISR

-142 SLLFLTPAWALVGA
+142 SLLFLSPAWALIGA
-156 YPHLLDCWEQRVLVR
+156 YPHLLDSWEQRVLVK

-185 PLLELCL
+185 SLLELCL
-192 KLAEHWRLPDWI
+192 RLAEHWRLPDWI
-204 IQGYRLLSGDRR
+204 IQGYRLLGTDRR
-216 RLIKALHIARDN
+216 RLIKALHIAHDN

-285 QVSLGDLQQMVHQQ
+285 QVSLADLQQMVHQQ
-299 AAISARECG
+299 AATSAREIG
-308 PTDLWH
+308 RTDLWH
-314 PAQGLLWPTGTLF
+314 PAQGLLWPTGTRF
-327 QTLREKPLAA
+327 QVLRAA
-337 TDTASEADLAG
+337 PVASDADLAE
-348 WREHCRRLLTE
+348 WREHCRRLLSE
-359 PTPFSNVLQLTACAT
+359 PTPFSNVLQLTATASQA
-374 LALTC
+374 LAC
-379 AGMQRV
+379 AGMQRTLV
-385 LVMLVDR
+385 LLFDR
-392 KQNRLVAQQCAG
+392 KQNRLVAQQSAG
-404 LPHDAARLTLAAEQS
+404 LPSDAARLTLTPEQS

-453 FAGEH
+453 FSGEH

-464 GVEGRVLMLVIADRN
+464 GIDGRVLMLVVSDQN
-479 GAPISDAALQTFA
+479 GAPFSDTTLQIFA
-492 KTTQCIEHALGLFG
+492 KTTQCIERALATFS

>member
-8 PRTIPAWIKALDDAP
+8 PRTILAWIKALDDAP
-23 LPAFASVHGKVRL
+23 LPAFAGVHGKVRL
-36 ALRDSG
+36 ALRDSS

-50 LIQTSPVL
+50 LIQDSPVL

-64 EANRDI
+64 EANRGI
-70 GDGQPAESLEVAL
+70 GDSQPAESLEVAL
-83 SRIGLKRA
+83 SRIGLQRA
-91 EALLARIPALEA
+91 EALLARIPAMEA
-103 HEIPLPLRQLVLISR
+103 ADMPQPLRQLVLISR

-142 SLLFLTPAWALVGA
+142 SLLFLSPAWALIGA
-156 YPHLLDCWEQRVLVR
+156 YPHLLDSWEQRVLVK

-185 PLLELCL
+185 SLLELCL
-192 KLAEHWRLPDWI
+192 RLAEHWRLPDWI
-204 IQGYRLLSGDRR
+204 IQGYRLLGTDRR
-216 RLIKALHIARDN
+216 RLIKALHIAHDN

-285 QVSLGDLQQMVHQQ
+285 QVSLADLQQMVHQQ
-299 AAISARECG
+299 AATSAREIG
-308 PTDLWH
+308 RTDLWH
-314 PAQGLLWPTGTLF
+314 PAQGLLWPTGTRF
-327 QTLREKPLAA
+327 QVLRAA
-337 TDTASEADLAG
+337 PVASDADLAE
-348 WREHCRRLLTE
+348 WREHCRRLLSE
-359 PTPFSNVLQLTACAT
+359 PTPFSNVLQLTATASQA
-374 LALTC
+374 LAC
-379 AGMQRV
+379 AGMQRTLV
-385 LVMLVDR
+385 LLFDR
-392 KQNRLVAQQCAG
+392 KQNRLVAQQSAG
-404 LPHDAARLTLAAEQS
+404 LPSDAARLTLTPEQS

-453 FAGEH
+453 FSGEH

-464 GVEGRVLMLVIADRN
+464 GIDGRVLMLVVSDQN
-479 GAPISDAALQTFA
+479 GAPFSDTTLQTFA
-492 KTTQCIEHALGLFG
+492 KTTQCIERALATFS

>member
-1 MTTTPPL
+1 
-8 PRTIPAWIKALDDAP
+8 
-23 LPAFASVHGKVRL
+23 
-36 ALRDSG
+36 
-42 KSMRQIAE
+42 MRQIAE

-64 EANRDI
+64 EANRGI

-83 SRIGLKRA
+83 SRIGLQRA
-91 EALLARIPALEA
+91 EALLARIPAMEA
-103 HEIPLPLRQLVLISR
+103 RDIPLPLRQMVLISR

-142 SLLFLTPAWALVGA
+142 SLLFLSPAWALVGA
-156 YPHLLDCWEQRVLVR
+156 YPHLLEIWEQRVLVK
-171 GEPASRVERELLGV
+171 GEPASRIEKELLGV

-216 RLIKALHIARDN
+216 MLIKALHIARDN

-242 DLRRWLT
+242 ELRRWLT

-285 QVSLGDLQQMVHQQ
+285 QVALGELQQMVHQQ
-299 AAISARECG
+299 AVISAREIG

-314 PAQGLLWPTGTLF
+314 PAQGLLWPFDTSF
-327 QTLREKPLAA
+327 QRLRDVAVPN
-337 TDTASEADLAG
+337 EADLAD
-348 WREHCRRLLTE
+348 WRAQCRRLLTE
-359 PTPFSNVLQLTACAT
+359 PTPFSNVLQLTATASQ
-374 LALTC
+374 ALSS
-379 AGMQRV
+379 AGMQRSM
-385 LVMLVDR
+385 VMLLDR

-404 LPHDAARLTLAAEQS
+404 LPSDAVRLSLPAEQS

-446 PGSLKAL
+446 PGTLKAL

-464 GVEGRVLMLVIADRN
+464 GVDGRVLMLVVADQN
-479 GAPISDAALQTFA
+479 GAPISDATLQTFA
-492 KTTQCIEHALGLFG
+492 KTTQCIERALGAFS

>member
-23 LPAFASVHGKVRL
+23 LPAFAGVHGKVRL
-36 ALRDSG
+36 ALRDSS

-50 LIQTSPVL
+50 LIQDSPVL

-64 EANRDI
+64 EANRGI
-70 GDGQPAESLEVAL
+70 GDSQPAESLEVAL
-83 SRIGLKRA
+83 SRIGLQRA
-91 EALLARIPALEA
+91 EALLARIPAMEA
-103 HEIPLPLRQLVLISR
+103 ADMPQPLRQLVLISR

-142 SLLFLTPAWALVGA
+142 SLLFLSPAWALIGA
-156 YPHLLDCWEQRVLVR
+156 YPHLLDSWEQRVLVK

-185 PLLELCL
+185 SLLELCL
-192 KLAEHWRLPDWI
+192 RLAEHWRLPDWI
-204 IQGYRLLSGDRR
+204 IQGYRLLGTDRR
-216 RLIKALHIARDN
+216 RLIKALHIAHDN

-262 LSSHHSW
+262 LSSHNSW

-285 QVSLGDLQQMVHQQ
+285 QVSLADLQQMVHQQ
-299 AAISARECG
+299 AATSAREIG
-308 PTDLWH
+308 RTDLWH
-314 PAQGLLWPTGTLF
+314 PAQGLLWPTGTRF
-327 QTLREKPLAA
+327 QVLRAA
-337 TDTASEADLAG
+337 PVASDADLAE
-348 WREHCRRLLTE
+348 WREHCRRLLSE
-359 PTPFSNVLQLTACAT
+359 PTPFSNVLQLTATASQA
-374 LALTC
+374 LAC
-379 AGMQRV
+379 AGMQRTLV
-385 LVMLVDR
+385 LLFDR
-392 KQNRLVAQQCAG
+392 KQNRLIAQQSAG
-404 LPHDAARLTLAAEQS
+404 LPSDAARLTLIPEQS

-453 FAGEH
+453 FSGEH

-464 GVEGRVLMLVIADRN
+464 GIDGRVLMLVVSDQN
-479 GAPISDAALQTFA
+479 GASFSDTTLQTFA
-492 KTTQCIEHALGLFG
+492 KTTQCIERALATFS

>member
-23 LPAFASVHGKVRL
+23 LPAFAGVHGKVRL
-36 ALRDSG
+36 ALRDSS

-50 LIQTSPVL
+50 LIQDSPVL

-64 EANRDI
+64 EANRGI
-70 GDGQPAESLEVAL
+70 GDSQPAESLEVAL
-83 SRIGLKRA
+83 SRIGLQRA
-91 EALLARIPALEA
+91 EALLARIPAMEA
-103 HEIPLPLRQLVLISR
+103 ADMPQPLRQLVLISR

-142 SLLFLTPAWALVGA
+142 SLLFLSPAWALIGA
-156 YPHLLDCWEQRVLVR
+156 YPHLLDSWEQRVLVK

-185 PLLELCL
+185 SLLELCL
-192 KLAEHWRLPDWI
+192 RLAEHWRLPDWI
-204 IQGYRLLSGDRR
+204 IQGYRLLGTDRR
-216 RLIKALHIARDN
+216 RLIKALHIAHDN

-285 QVSLGDLQQMVHQQ
+285 QVSLADLQQMVHQQ
-299 AAISARECG
+299 AATSAREIG
-308 PTDLWH
+308 RTDLWH
-314 PAQGLLWPTGTLF
+314 PAQGLLWPTGTRF
-327 QTLREKPLAA
+327 QVLRAA
-337 TDTASEADLAG
+337 PVASDADLAE
-348 WREHCRRLLTE
+348 WREHCRRLLSE
-359 PTPFSNVLQLTACAT
+359 PTPFSNVLQLTATASQA
-374 LALTC
+374 LAC
-379 AGMQRV
+379 AGMQRTLV
-385 LVMLVDR
+385 LLFDR
-392 KQNRLVAQQCAG
+392 KQNRLVAQQSAG
-404 LPHDAARLTLAAEQS
+404 LPSDAARLTLTPEQS

-453 FAGEH
+453 FSGEH

-464 GVEGRVLMLVIADRN
+464 GIDGRVLMLVVSDQN
-479 GAPISDAALQTFA
+479 GAHFSDTTLQTFA
-492 KTTQCIEHALGLFG
+492 KTTQCIERALATFS

>member
-23 LPAFASVHGKVRL
+23 LPAFAGVHGKVRL
-36 ALRDSG
+36 ALRDSS

-50 LIQTSPVL
+50 LIQDSPVL

-64 EANRDI
+64 EANRGI
-70 GDGQPAESLEVAL
+70 GDSQPAESLEVAL
-83 SRIGLKRA
+83 SRIGLQRA
-91 EALLARIPALEA
+91 EALLARIPAMEA
-103 HEIPLPLRQLVLISR
+103 ADMPQPLRQLVLISR

-142 SLLFLTPAWALVGA
+142 SLLFLSPAWALIGA
-156 YPHLLDCWEQRVLVR
+156 YPHLLDSWEQRVLVK

-185 PLLELCL
+185 SLLELCL
-192 KLAEHWRLPDWI
+192 RLAEHWRLPDWI
-204 IQGYRLLSGDRR
+204 IQGYRLLGTDRR
-216 RLIKALHIARDN
+216 RLIKALHIAHDN

-285 QVSLGDLQQMVHQQ
+285 QVSLADLQQMVHQQ
-299 AAISARECG
+299 AATSSREIG
-308 PTDLWH
+308 RTDLWH
-314 PAQGLLWPTGTLF
+314 PAQGLLWPTGTRF
-327 QTLREKPLAA
+327 QVLRAA
-337 TDTASEADLAG
+337 PVASDADLAE
-348 WREHCRRLLTE
+348 WREHCRRLLSE
-359 PTPFSNVLQLTACAT
+359 PTPFSNVLQLTATASQA
-374 LALTC
+374 LAC
-379 AGMQRV
+379 AGMQRTLV
-385 LVMLVDR
+385 LLFDR
-392 KQNRLVAQQCAG
+392 KQNRLVAQQSAG
-404 LPHDAARLTLAAEQS
+404 LPSDAARLTLIPEQS

-453 FAGEH
+453 FSGEH

-464 GVEGRVLMLVIADRN
+464 GIDGRVLMLVVSDQN
-479 GAPISDAALQTFA
+479 GAPFSDTTLQTFA
-492 KTTQCIEHALGLFG
+492 KTTQCIERALATFS